1 MNTNNIELPEILK
14 SYGMYIDRCG
24 YTSTDLKDRII
35 CTKSKPYPYN
45 QPMSV
50 GDAVFT
56 QRTIGKQTSL
66 GVNDYV
72 LVSLYSKMD
81 RVQMGG
87 GSGEG
92 RQVKCLYC
100 HKDAIVDCPDFLPDD
115 SVLEVIDLDTNEH
128 GVFVKKA
135 KIVWI
140 RPVV

>member
-1 MNTNNIELPEILK
+1 MTKYNIELPDVLK
-14 SYGMYIDRCG
+14 QYGMYIDRCG

-35 CTKSKPYPYN
+35 CTKTKPHNP
-45 QPMSV
+45 PISC

-56 QRTIGKQTSL
+56 QRTIGKKTNL

-81 RVQMGG
+81 RVQMDG
-87 GSGEG
+87 GSGGG
-92 RQVKCLYC
+92 REVKCLYC

-115 SVLEVIDLDTNEH
+115 SVLEVIVLDTNEH
-128 GVFVKKA
+128 GLFVKKA

-140 RPVV
+140 RPTV